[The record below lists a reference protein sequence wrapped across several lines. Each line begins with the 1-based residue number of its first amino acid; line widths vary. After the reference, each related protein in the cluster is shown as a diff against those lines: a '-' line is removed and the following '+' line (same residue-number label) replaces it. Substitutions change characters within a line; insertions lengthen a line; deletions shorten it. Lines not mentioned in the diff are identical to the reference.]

1 MTSILKELCIEIT
14 NVCPMACLHC
24 STSSIQLG
32 SESGG
37 KNISFQKLTSV
48 VEEFKGLGGEILE
61 ISGGEPL
68 LHPQLFELI
77 QFGINQDLEVRL
89 YTAGIVSLKGND
101 VGSIDPQLA
110 RKLKTSGVSRV
121 IFSLQGAVSQTHDKI
136 VGFSGAYSLAL
147 KSIRN
152 IKDTGLSTG
161 LHFVPMAL
169 NFREIEAMME
179 LGSSLKV
186 DELAL
191 LRFVPQGRGSKN
203 QKLLEMSLESFEK
216 LLKQVARLKENY
228 PALNVRVGCPM
239 DFLSMYEKGLQPHEC
254 KAGLSTCAITPDGDV
269 VPCPGFKCSPDFI
282 AGNIYEDSLT
292 EIWEKGFASLRE
304 FDPDQ
309 INGECRTCSELK
321 WCRGRCVAQRII
333 AYNDL
338 YTGTDPCCPK
348 QLKEKQTVQTE
359 PPASASRTSPA
370 RNDETNKS
378 QRMIA

>member
-239 DFLSMYEKGLQPHEC
+239 DFLSMYEQGLEPHEC

-338 YTGTDPCCPK
+338 YTGPDPCCPK